1 MKYTKEERLKI
12 GKQIYEN
19 SLTKHE
25 ASEQYGIGVDTAR
38 EYMRLYRDSNNLL
51 PKNQSTNNV
60 NFTKRSASSTKFELS
75 DYETMSKQELIKELI
90 KSKANEL
97 RLKKGYTVE
106 GAGAEKVFIALNNK
120 NTK

>member
-19 SLTKHE
+19 RLTKHE
-25 ASEQYGIGVDTAR
+25 VSEQYGIGVDTAR
-38 EYMRLYRDSNNLL
+38 VYMRLYRDSNNLL

-60 NFTKRSASSTKFELS
+60 NFTKHSASSTKFELS

-106 GAGAEKVFIALNNK
+106 GAGAKKVFIPLNNK